1 MYLGWHK
8 AKEVPMLRK
17 EDLAVIKSLYRRGVF
32 LKDIAAELG
41 VHPKTVSRVLKNKR
55 TPNSER
61 KSCKSKLE
69 PYKPKI
75 DRLLSEGVWN
85 AKVILREMQAEG
97 YSGGYTML
105 RQYLQPKREQRPERA
120 TVRFETLPGEQL
132 QSDWGE
138 LVAEITGQLTKV
150 HFIVNELGY
159 SRRFHFWCTDSEDAE
174 HTYEGLI
181 RSFEYFSGV
190 TEEVLVDNQKCAVL
204 EYPSQGKPY
213 FNERFVD
220 LAGHYGF
227 TPRACR
233 PYRARTKGKDERMVG
248 YVKGNF
254 FVRYRSFESWAH
266 LNQLAE
272 HWLVE
277 EADQRLQGTVKEV
290 VAERFERERPAL
302 KPLPKMR
309 YDTAYF
315 EFRRVAYDSYID
327 VHGNRYSVP
336 AELVGQRVAVRI
348 GLDGALRVYQSE
360 NLVATHLLR
369 SRQEGWSTVPSHH
382 TDLWKAALQ
391 VEQRPLAAY
400 EEVANG
406 TA

>member
-1 MYLGWHK
+1 
-8 AKEVPMLRK
+8 MLRK
-17 EDLAVIKSLYRRGVF
+17 ENIAVIKSLHRRGVF
-32 LKDIAAELG
+32 LKDIAEELG
-41 VHPKTVSRVLKNKR
+41 VHPKTVSRVLKNER

-61 KSCKSKLE
+61 KRSESRLE

-75 DRLLSEGVWN
+75 DRLLSEDVWN
-85 AKVILREMQAEG
+85 AKVILREIQADG
-97 YSGGYTML
+97 YTGGYTML
-105 RQYLQPKREQRPERA
+105 RQYIQPKREQRPERA
-120 TVRFETLPGEQL
+120 TVRFETRPGEQL

-138 LVAEITGQLTKV
+138 VIVEIAGQMTKV

-181 RSFEYFSGV
+181 RSFEYFGGV

-204 EYPSQGKPY
+204 EYPSHGKPY

-254 FVRYRSFESWAH
+254 FVRYRSFESQPH

-272 HWLVE
+272 HWLAE
-277 EADQRLQGTVKEV
+277 EADQRVQGTVKEV

-302 KPLPKMR
+302 KPLPLVR

-327 VHGNRYSVP
+327 VRGNRYSVP

-360 NLVATHLLR
+360 NLVATHRLR

-382 TDLWKAALQ
+382 ADLWKDALK